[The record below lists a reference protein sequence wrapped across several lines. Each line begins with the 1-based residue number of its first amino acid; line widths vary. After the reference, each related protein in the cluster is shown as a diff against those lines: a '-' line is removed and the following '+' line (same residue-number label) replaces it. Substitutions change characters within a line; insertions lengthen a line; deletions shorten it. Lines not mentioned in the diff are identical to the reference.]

1 MCGLFGVLGFN
12 GAVPEPGLAAR
23 MSAAVARR
31 GPDDSGEY
39 REGSILLGHRRLAI
53 IDLSPAGHQPMADA
67 GGRYHI
73 VFNGTIY
80 NYPEL
85 REQLVGKGYRFNSHS
100 DTEVILNAYACWG
113 EDAVARLHGMFAF
126 AIWDSEQ
133 RTLFV
138 ARDRI
143 GIKPLYYALADDGF
157 YFASSLQALLASG
170 RFDTAIDPVGLH
182 HQLSL
187 HAVIPA
193 PRTLLASIRKCRP
206 AHTLTV
212 SPDGKIVERRYWDL
226 VAKRPSERRS
236 PEEWNE
242 RVHDALM
249 QAVKKRM
256 TIADVPVGVL
266 LSGGLDSSLLVALL
280 AEAGQQDLR
289 TYSIGFE
296 DQPEERGNEFEFSD
310 PVAARYSSDHQKF
323 LIPNSEVL
331 TRLPEAVAAMA
342 EPMFGQDAV
351 AFYLL
356 AEQVSRSVKVVQSG
370 QGADEVFAG
379 YFWYAQMWA
388 AQDEPPLERFARR
401 YVDREHAE
409 YLETVDSRYH
419 GDDYTAALIEE
430 YLDTEH
436 ADSFLD
442 AVLRFDV
449 TTLIVDDPVK
459 RVDNMT
465 MAWGLE
471 ARVPFLDHH
480 LVELAASCPPE
491 LKLKHG
497 GKGVLKEIARG
508 RIPDAVIDRPK
519 GYFPMPAL
527 KYVRGEFYD
536 FMKDTL
542 DSRASRERGLFDRD
556 YIDRLL
562 AEPEA
567 HFTRLNGS
575 KLWHSALLEY
585 WLQQHVDPVAGSAG
599 ADSSA

>member
-1 MCGLFGVLGFN
+1 MCGLFGALSFD
-12 GAVPEPGLAAR
+12 ASAISSAHAQS
-23 MSAAVARR
+23 MSARVAQR
-31 GPDDSGEY
+31 GPDDKGEFFD
-39 REGSILLGHRRLAI
+39 GPVMLGHRRLSI
-53 IDLSPAGHQPMADA
+53 IDLSPAGHQPMQDSSQ
-67 GGRYHI
+67 RYSI

-85 REQLVGKGYRFNSHS
+85 REQLIGKGYRFNSHS
-100 DTEVILNAYACWG
+100 DTEVIINAFAEWG
-113 EDAVARLHGMFAF
+113 ADCVELLHGMFAF
-126 AIWDSEQ
+126 AIWDSRQ
-133 RTLFV
+133 QSLFL
-138 ARDRI
+138 ARDRM
-143 GIKPLYYALADDGF
+143 GIKPLYYAQTTSGF
-157 YFASSLQALLASG
+157 YFASNPQALLATG
-170 RFDTAIDPVGLH
+170 LFATDIDPVGLH

-193 PRTLLASIRKCRP
+193 PRTLIKSIRKFRP
-206 AHTLTV
+206 AFSMTV
-212 SPDGKIVERRYWDL
+212 TADGKQSEQRYWSL
-226 VAKRPSERRS
+226 LAKRPSEPMS
-236 PEEWNE
+236 ADEWNDAI
-242 RVHDALM
+242 HDSLM
-249 QAVKKRM
+249 QAVRKRL

-280 AEAGQQDLR
+280 AEAGQRDIR

-310 PVAARYSSDHQKF
+310 PVAQRYATDHQKF
-323 LIPNSEVL
+323 LIANDEVL
-331 TRLPEAVAAMA
+331 TRLPEAVTAMA

-356 AEQVSRSVKVVQSG
+356 SEQVSKSVKVVQSG

-379 YFWYAQMWA
+379 YFWYAQMSA
-388 AQDEPPLERFARR
+388 AKTESRLQRFADR
-401 YVDREHAE
+401 YVDRDHDEF
-409 YLETVDSRYH
+409 LETVAEAYR
-419 GDDYTAALIEE
+419 GEDYTSQLIEE
-430 YLDTEH
+430 NLNTDQ
-436 ADSFLD
+436 ADCFLD
-442 AVLRFDV
+442 AVLRFDI

-471 ARVPFLDHH
+471 ARVPFLDHQ
-480 LVELAASCPPE
+480 LVELAAACPPE
-491 LKLKHG
+491 LKLKHQ

-527 KYVRGEFYD
+527 KYVRGDFYR
-536 FMKDTL
+536 FMADTL
-542 DSRASRERGLFDRD
+542 NSQRSRERGLFNRQ

-562 AEPEA
+562 NEPEQ

-585 WLQQHVDPVAGSAG
+585 WLQQHVDGR
-599 ADSSA
+599 

>member
-1 MCGLFGVLGFN
+1 MCGLFGALSFDGN
-12 GAVPEPGLAAR
+12 AINSEHAAS
-23 MSAAVARR
+23 MSARVAQR
-31 GPDDSGEY
+31 GPDDKGEY
-39 REGSILLGHRRLAI
+39 FNGPVMLGHRRLAI
-53 IDLSPAGHQPMADA
+53 IDLSAAGHQPMQDSSA
-67 GGRYHI
+67 RYSI

-85 REQLVGKGYRFNSHS
+85 RTTLIGKGYQFKSQS
-100 DTEVILNAYACWG
+100 DTEVIINAYACWG
-113 EDAVARLHGMFAF
+113 DACVERLHGMFAF
-126 AIWDSEQ
+126 AIWDSKQ
-133 RTLFV
+133 QNLFL
-138 ARDRI
+138 ARDRM
-143 GIKPLYYALADDGF
+143 GIKPLYYAVSKQGF
-157 YFASSLQALLASG
+157 YFASNPQALLATG
-170 RFDTAIDPVGLH
+170 LFATDIDPVGLH
-182 HQLSL
+182 HQFSL

-193 PRTLLASIRKCRP
+193 PRTLIKSIKKCRP
-206 AHTLTV
+206 AFYMNVT
-212 SPDGKIVERRYWDL
+212 PDGKLTEARYWTL
-226 VAKRPSERRS
+226 MAKRPAVSMS
-236 PEEWNE
+236 TGEWNQAI
-242 RVHDALM
+242 HDSLM
-249 QAVKKRM
+249 QAVKKRL

-280 AEAGQQDLR
+280 AEAGQHDIR
-289 TYSIGFE
+289 TFSIGFE

-310 PVAARYSSDHQKF
+310 PVAERYATDHQKF
-323 LIPNSEVL
+323 LIPNAEVL
-331 TRLPEAVAAMA
+331 TRLPEAVKAMA

-356 AEQVSRSVKVVQSG
+356 SEQVSKSVKVVQSG

-379 YFWYAQMWA
+379 YFWYAKMASAEGA
-388 AQDEPPLERFARR
+388 ALERFSDH
-401 YVDREHAE
+401 YVDRDHDEFRD
-409 YLETVDSRYH
+409 TVTSAYR
-419 GDDYTAALIEE
+419 GEDYTATLIEE
-430 YLDTEH
+430 HLNTDQ

-449 TTLIVDDPVK
+449 TTLVVDDPVK

-471 ARVPFLDHH
+471 ARVPFLDHQ

-491 LKLKHG
+491 LKLKHE

-527 KYVRGEFYD
+527 KYVRGD
-536 FMKDTL
+536 FFQFMADTL
-542 DSRASRERGLFDRD
+542 NSQRSRDRGLFNRN

-562 AEPEA
+562 AEPEQ

-585 WLQQHVDPVAGSAG
+585 WLQQHVDAL
-599 ADSSA
+599 

>member
-1 MCGLFGVLGFN
+1 MCGLFGALSFDASVID
-12 GAVPEPGLAAR
+12 PDRAAR
-23 MSAAVARR
+23 MSERVAQR
-31 GPDDSGEY
+31 GPDDKGEFFD
-39 REGSILLGHRRLAI
+39 GPVMLGHRRLSI
-53 IDLSPAGHQPMADA
+53 IDLSAAGHQPMQDA
-67 GGRYHI
+67 SSRCTI

-85 REQLVGKGYRFNSHS
+85 REVLLAKGYRFNSHS
-100 DTEVILNAYACWG
+100 DTEVIINAYACWG
-113 EDAVARLHGMFAF
+113 DACVERLHGMFAF
-126 AIWDSEQ
+126 AIWDSVKQ
-133 RTLFV
+133 NLFL
-138 ARDRI
+138 ARDRM
-143 GIKPLYYALADDGF
+143 GIKPLYYASLQNGF
-157 YFASSLQALLASG
+157 YFASNPQALLATG
-170 RFDTAIDPVGLH
+170 LFARDIDAVGLH

-193 PRTLLASIRKCRP
+193 PRTLIKSIRKCRP
-206 AHTLTV
+206 AHYMNV
-212 SPDGKIVERRYWDL
+212 SVDGKVTSKRYWTL
-226 VAKRPSERRS
+226 IAKRPAEPMSHRD
-236 PEEWNE
+236 WTDAI
-242 RVHDALM
+242 HDALM
-249 QAVKKRM
+249 LAVKKRL

-280 AEAGQQDLR
+280 AEAGQGDIR

-310 PVAARYSSDHQKF
+310 PVAERYSSDHQKF
-323 LIPNSEVL
+323 LIPNAEVL
-331 TRLPEAVAAMA
+331 TRLPEAVTAMA

-356 AEQVSRSVKVVQSG
+356 SEQVSKSVKVVQSG

-379 YFWYAQMWA
+379 YFWYGQMA
-388 AQDEPPLERFARR
+388 EADDEASVQRFASR
-401 YVDREHAE
+401 YVDRDHDEFCD
-409 YLETVDSRYH
+409 TVDAKYR
-419 GDDYTAALIEE
+419 GDDYTSALIEE
-430 YLDTEH
+430 QLDTDE
-436 ADSFLD
+436 ADSFMD

-480 LVELAASCPPE
+480 LVELAASCPVE
-491 LKLKHG
+491 LKLKHH

-527 KYVRGEFYD
+527 KFVRGDFYQ
-536 FMKDTL
+536 FMADTL
-542 DSRASRERGLFDRD
+542 NSRRSLERGLFNRS

-562 AEPEA
+562 SEPEQ

-585 WLQQHVDPVAGSAG
+585 WLQQHLDN
-599 ADSSA
+599 

>member
-1 MCGLFGVLGFN
+1 MCGLFGALSFDGSAIDS
-12 GAVPEPGLAAR
+12 GHAER
-23 MSAAVARR
+23 MSARVARR
-31 GPDDSGEY
+31 GPDDRGEFFD
-39 REGSILLGHRRLAI
+39 GPVMLGHRRLSI
-53 IDLSPAGHQPMADA
+53 IDLSPAGHQPMHDDSR
-67 GGRYHI
+67 RYSI

-85 REQLVGKGYRFNSHS
+85 REQLIGLGYRFNSHS
-100 DTEVILNAYACWG
+100 DTEVILNAYAHWG
-113 EDAVARLHGMFAF
+113 EDCVARLHGMFAF
-126 AIWDSEQ
+126 AIWDATQ
-133 RTLFV
+133 RQLFL
-138 ARDRI
+138 ARDRM
-143 GIKPLYYALADDGF
+143 GIKPLYYAQTAGGF
-157 YFASSLQALLASG
+157 YFASNPQALLATGLLS
-170 RFDTAIDPVGLH
+170 TEIDPVGLH

-193 PRTLLASIRKCRP
+193 PRTLLKAVRKCRP
-206 AHTLTV
+206 AFYMTV
-212 SPDGKIVERRYWDL
+212 TADGRLAEQRYWTL
-226 VAKRPSERRS
+226 QSRRPAERLS
-236 PEEWNE
+236 AEDWN
-242 RVHDALM
+242 RAIHDALM
-249 QAVKKRM
+249 QAVKKRL

-280 AEAGQQDLR
+280 DEAGQHDIR
-289 TYSIGFE
+289 TFSIGFE

-310 PVAARYSSDHQKF
+310 PVAERYATNHHKF
-323 LIPNSEVL
+323 LVPNEEVL
-331 TRLPEAVAAMA
+331 TRLPEAVEAMA

-351 AFYLL
+351 AFFLL
-356 AEQVSRSVKVVQSG
+356 SEQVARSVKVVQSG

-388 AQDEPPLERFARR
+388 AQDEDPLPRFASR
-401 YVDREHAE
+401 YVDRDHEEFCA
-409 YLETVDSRYH
+409 TVAAPYR
-419 GDDYTAALIEE
+419 GEDYTSQLIEE
-430 YLDTEH
+430 NLRTDQ

-497 GKGVLKEIARG
+497 GKGLLKEIARG

-527 KYVRGEFYD
+527 KFVRGDFYE

-542 DSRASRERGLFDRD
+542 NSRQSRERGLFERA
-556 YIDRLL
+556 YIERLL
-562 AEPEA
+562 AEPEQ

-585 WLQQHVDPVAGSAG
+585 WLQLHVDSLG
-599 ADSSA
+599 AKA